1 MQPRVAAHTFVTHSC
16 ASRRALGLPK
26 IHQHLMTIPLTQG
39 SKRNEHQKWSVRA
52 AFQASKVPRIKPSE
66 SLVLAP
72 SKPGIEVSRQSL
84 MRGND
89 IVYLFKPLPVR
100 GSEKPEK
107 SIGRQGRA
115 GAVAQV
121 GKGVAG
127 TASSGGG
134 VFVQSVK
141 GNFWSDQE
149 PGGCSLLP
157 APRIA

>member
-1 MQPRVAAHTFVTHSC
+1 
-16 ASRRALGLPK
+16 
-26 IHQHLMTIPLTQG
+26 MTIPLTQWG
-39 SKRNEHQKWSVRA
+39 SKGNELQKWSVRA
-52 AFQASKVPRIKPSE
+52 ALQASRVPRIKPSE

-72 SKPGIEVSRQSL
+72 SKPGSEVSRQS
-84 MRGND
+84 RTSGYD
-89 IVYLFKPLPVR
+89 KVYLFKPLPVR
-100 GSEKPEK
+100 GREKPEE
-107 SIGRQGRA
+107 SIGTQGRA

-149 PGGCSLLP
+149 AGDCCLLP
-157 APRIA
+157 APHIA